1 MKCLVVIAHPLS
13 DSLCNSLASK
23 AMEQLTKNGHEV
35 VEENLYAKNFSPSLT
50 ADERRSYYGEFDTS
64 EVGGNITRLQDADA
78 LVLVFPTW
86 WFGFPAILKGW
97 FDRVWAPGIAF
108 ENADDLGAIKPKL
121 NKLQNVLVIT
131 TLGSP
136 WWVDRLVMFRP
147 VKRIVKLALLGACA
161 KNAKL
166 DFLSLYNSEKLDHN
180 AVETFIG
187 KITKKI
193 DAWPRQ

>member
-1 MKCLVVIAHPLS
+1 MKCLVVIAHPLA
-13 DSLCNSLASK
+13 DSLCNFLAVN
-23 AMEQLTKNGHEV
+23 AIEHLVKNGHEV
-35 VEENLYAKNFSPSLT
+35 VEENLYDADFKPALT

-64 EVGGNITRLQDADA
+64 QVSDSISRLQEADA

-108 ENADDLGAIKPKL
+108 ENADDLSAIKPKL
-121 NKLQNVLVIT
+121 DKLRNVLVIT

-161 KNAKL
+161 KSAKL
-166 DFLSLYNSEKLDHN
+166 DFLSLYSSERLTSNSVEKF
-180 AVETFIG
+180 VG
-187 KITKKI
+187 KITAKI
-193 DAWPRQ
+193 NNWPR

>member
-1 MKCLVVIAHPLS
+1 MKCLVVIAHPLA

-23 AMEQLTKNGHEV
+23 AIERLTKNGHEV
-35 VEENLYAKNFSPSLT
+35 VEENLYVENFKPALT
-50 ADERRSYYGEFDTS
+50 ADERRSYYGEFDMS
-64 EVGGNITRLQDADA
+64 EIGDNISRLQEADA

-108 ENADDLGAIKPKL
+108 ENADDLSAIKPKL
-121 NKLQNVLVIT
+121 NKLKNVLVIT

-147 VKRIVKLALLGACA
+147 VKRIIKLGLLGACA
-161 KNAKL
+161 RNTKL
-166 DFLSLYNSEKLDHN
+166 DFLSLYSSERLDQN
-180 AVETFIG
+180 AIKQFTR
-187 KITKKI
+187 KIVKKI

>member
-23 AMEQLTKNGHEV
+23 AMEQLTKNGHEI
-35 VEENLYAKNFSPSLT
+35 VEENLYASEFKPALT
-50 ADERRSYYGEFDTS
+50 ADERRSYYGAFDTS
-64 EVGGNITRLQDADA
+64 DMEGSVARLLDADV

-136 WWVDRLVMFRP
+136 WWVDRLVMFQP

-161 KNAKL
+161 RNAKL
-166 DFLSLYNSEKLDHN
+166 DFLSLYCSEKLSPN
-180 AVETFIG
+180 AVETFTS
-187 KITKKI
+187 KIIKKI
-193 DAWPRQ
+193 NNWS

>member
-1 MKCLVVIAHPLS
+1 MKCLVVIAHPLA
-13 DSLCNSLASK
+13 DSLCNSLTAK
-23 AMEQLTKNGHEV
+23 AIEQLTKNGHEV
-35 VEENLYAKNFSPSLT
+35 IEENLYAEDFKPALT
-50 ADERRSYYGEFDTS
+50 ADERRSYYGEFNTS
-64 EVGGNITRLQDADA
+64 ELGDSVTHLLEADA

-121 NKLQNVLVIT
+121 NKLKNVLVIT

-136 WWVDRLVMFRP
+136 WWVDRLVMFQP

-166 DFLSLYNSEKLDHN
+166 DFLSLYSSEKLGQN
-180 AVETFIG
+180 AVEKFIS
-187 KITKKI
+187 KIMKKI